1 MTGRPSSIG
10 KLESHPSQRRVPE
23 TISAFF
29 PRALR
34 RERVAL
40 QSGQQSKGSKLA
52 FNEDPPYELGKMAKC
67 HGLGHDVYAGGL
79 REQQAG
85 GELS

>member
-1 MTGRPSSIG
+1 MA

-23 TISAFF
+23 TISGFF
-29 PRALR
+29 PRALT
-34 RERVAL
+34 REKVAL
-40 QSGQQSKGSKLA
+40 QSGQQSKASKLA
-52 FNEDPPYELGKMAKC
+52 FNEDPPYELGKMAKRHELE
-67 HGLGHDVYAGGL
+67 HGVDAGGL